1 MVHQKK
7 ENKLVFWFKTI
18 KMESSSAMIKF
29 RIKKSKKDIWKKLCS
44 ERKVSLTQLII
55 DSVEGRIM
63 DNERREILM
72 FIKKQDNIFI
82 KIETNINQMVKVAN
96 AQRSISDQGLKKF
109 SGHVTEV
116 IKLKQRQNEVFRN
129 IYKLLAK

>member
-1 MVHQKK
+1 
-7 ENKLVFWFKTI
+7 
-18 KMESSSAMIKF
+18 MESSSAMIKF
-29 RIKKSKKDIWKKLCS
+29 RIKKSKKNSWKKLCS

-109 SGHVTEV
+109 CGQVTEV
-116 IKLKQRQNEVFRN
+116 IQLKQQQNEVFRN
-129 IYKLLAK
+129 IYTLLAK